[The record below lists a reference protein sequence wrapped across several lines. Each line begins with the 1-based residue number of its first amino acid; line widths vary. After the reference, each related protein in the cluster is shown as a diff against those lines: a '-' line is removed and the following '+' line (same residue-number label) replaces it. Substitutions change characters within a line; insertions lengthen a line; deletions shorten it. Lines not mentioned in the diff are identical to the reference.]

1 MENMLVGQLVTSNG
15 SMCFVIRALGLEH
28 AVACTLPTQWLQLL
42 RPWAWVS
49 LIGTLKKPFQP
60 LSWEEK
66 EREGKRRKEWG
77 VQFFTLQI
85 GREQIYKKWIEG
97 FSLFAFIHLH
107 LPLGIKT
114 REQDECASFS
124 LLPSPP
130 SHSPPLPHLGV
141 LTAERISENFLWFVC
156 SWLMPLRSQAPTYA
170 NELAYLG
177 YFPWKL
183 VTATWAHIK
192 RW

>member
-1 MENMLVGQLVTSNG
+1 MLVGQLVTSNG

-49 LIGTLKKPFQP
+49 LIGTFKKLFQP

-124 LLPSPP
+124 PLPSPP

-141 LTAERISENFLWFVC
+141 W
-156 SWLMPLRSQAPTYA
+156 PLKELVKIFFDLYA
-170 NELAYLG
+170 LG
-177 YFPWKL
+177 WC
-183 VTATWAHIK
+183 H
-192 RW
+192 